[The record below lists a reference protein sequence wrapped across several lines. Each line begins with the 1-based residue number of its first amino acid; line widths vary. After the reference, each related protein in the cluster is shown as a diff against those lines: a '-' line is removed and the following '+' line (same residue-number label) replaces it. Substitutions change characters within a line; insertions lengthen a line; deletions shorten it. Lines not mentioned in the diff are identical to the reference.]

1 MAGFRGQE
9 KSPGGRKVSL
19 CLALVADGL
28 ALLWGLAGAPKVVA
42 LHLSLLGGSLIFFT
56 KCFSAPP
63 PPFASSDESD
73 IQNE

>member
-1 MAGFRGQE
+1 MAGFWGQE

-28 ALLWGLAGAPKVVA
+28 ALLWGLVGAPKVVA
-42 LHLSLLGGSLIFFT
+42 LHLSLLGGGLSSFSPNASLPT
-56 KCFSAPP
+56 PQ
-63 PPFASSDESD
+63 FASSDESD